1 MLVRTLVWMLALAA
15 GALAAAKTKA
25 PPSGKVSHARIEI
38 EAVAH
43 LDKAEIRGLVGD
55 ELEGI
60 ALIELRVIPRGEE
73 PLAVGPDDFILRS
86 DRDGQ
91 RSQPFAPSQIAGE
104 ATLVVSSGSSGG
116 GGGIMGQESGPI
128 WGGGPV
134 GGGRPQRLP
143 GSGGAIGNTGG
154 EETVQAKV
162 EGGNKDKDKDNPLL
176 KTLKEKM
183 MPARTGTGPV
193 AGLLYFP
200 LEGKHKPKDLE
211 LMYRGPAGKLFLR
224 FK

>member
-1 MLVRTLVWMLALAA
+1 MLVRTLVSVLALAA
-15 GALAAAKTKA
+15 GTLAADKTKA
-25 PPSGKVSHARIEI
+25 PPSGKVSNDRIEI

-43 LDKAEIRGLVGD
+43 LDKAGIRGLVGS

-60 ALIELRVIPRGEE
+60 AVIELRVIPRDEE
-73 PLAVGPDDFILRS
+73 PLAVSPDDFILRS

-104 ATLVVSSGSSGG
+104 ATLVVSSSGSGG
-116 GGGIMGQESGPI
+116 GGGIVGQESGPI

-134 GGGRPQRLP
+134 GGRPRRLP
-143 GSGGAIGNTGG
+143 GSGGAVGNVGG

-162 EGGNKDKDKDNPLL
+162 EGGDKDKDNPLL
-176 KTLKEKM
+176 KTLKAKM
-183 MPARTGTGPV
+183 MPARTGTEPV

-211 LMYRGPAGKLFLR
+211 LMYRGPAGRLFLR